1 MGDTLL
7 TLSIPALLLS
17 SGLYAAARAR
27 WRRGH
32 PAPPSPYTQQAAR
45 LAGRA
50 ALTDAGRI
58 VDEAYGTLGGLYDGR
73 HPETDAQQ
81 HPARATAS

>member
-32 PAPPSPYTQQAAR
+32 PAPPSPYTHQAAR
-45 LAGRA
+45 LAGDA
-50 ALTDAGRI
+50 ALTGAGRI

-73 HPETDAQQ
+73 HPGTEAQQ
-81 HPARATAS
+81 SPASATAA